1 MKITMIERMIGQD
14 IDKLKYYM
22 KHLILILIIFCFYQ
36 SCKNSDCKDIPHMF
50 KNFAEAQKFV
60 RGLDWTYSDAATFDA
75 SWINSA
81 EYYSCDRNTGFFIMC
96 TDDKCYIHDYVE
108 MEVWKEFKKTSNLGS
123 YYREHMYGVYQMYDR
138 VEQR

>member
-1 MKITMIERMIGQD
+1 
-14 IDKLKYYM
+14 
-22 KHLILILIIFCFYQ
+22 
-36 SCKNSDCKDIPHMF
+36 MF
-50 KNFAEAQKFV
+50 TNFTEAQKFV
-60 RGLDWTYSDAATFDA
+60 RGLDWTYSDAATFEG

-108 MEVWKEFKKTSNLGS
+108 MEVWEEFKNTLKPGS